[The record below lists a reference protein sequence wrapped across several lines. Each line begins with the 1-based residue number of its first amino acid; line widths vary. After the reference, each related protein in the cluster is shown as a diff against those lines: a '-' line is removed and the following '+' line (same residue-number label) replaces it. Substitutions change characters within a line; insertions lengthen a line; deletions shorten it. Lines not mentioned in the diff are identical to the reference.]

1 MTCTRWLLLVIP
13 ACLLLASCQS
23 GPVVQSTQGRPVGPS
38 EAASSSKVAAPIT
51 NASVATPSV
60 GLQRESDQR
69 QTAQNPTT
77 RNQAP
82 HDDTDPHPRVQRES
96 VSRQTMAAGNTAASK
111 ETSRTLSDWPDH
123 EATDHMESPIQLVA
137 YGSHVPRSRR
147 VGMQPPE
154 AWMCQPT
161 DIYGSW
167 DNWRPPGIQGPWPAD
182 EYICDGGDRL
192 LPVSVDRDWTVRGID
207 QEDTI
212 AHYDTLA
219 GKTIVQPSNR
229 VCIYAPRF
237 AAVRHVSGVLLDEG
251 SQWAAGV
258 TLPVPPVSQEVREEA
273 GGVMQPVQLERSVAV
288 TPPYAFLDRL
298 PVMGVDNVRA
308 LQGINFQV
316 LPHEDL
322 LTLDPITWDASQKAR
337 IAEKTIAAKI
347 WETATGLQV
356 VIDHQVAVEA
366 VRDTETQEVVTYDMP
381 KGKPRLEIIKI
392 ASKQN
397 ALPGDL
403 VEFTLRYENVGT
415 EEIGNVTII
424 DSLTTRLEYVED
436 SAQSSRDADFFAVE
450 NEGESLLLRW
460 ELKEPLKTGEGGLI
474 RFQTRVR

>member
-1 MTCTRWLLLVIP
+1 M
-13 ACLLLASCQS
+13 
-23 GPVVQSTQGRPVGPS
+23 
-38 EAASSSKVAAPIT
+38 
-51 NASVATPSV
+51 
-60 GLQRESDQR
+60 
-69 QTAQNPTT
+69 
-77 RNQAP
+77 
-82 HDDTDPHPRVQRES
+82 
-96 VSRQTMAAGNTAASK
+96 
-111 ETSRTLSDWPDH
+111 TLSDH
-123 EATDHMESPIQLVA
+123 SRKEATDRAENPIQLVA
-137 YGSHVPRSRR
+137 YGSHVPRIRGR
-147 VGMQPPE
+147 QAKPPE

-161 DIYGSW
+161 DIYGNW
-167 DNWRPPGIQGPWPAD
+167 DNWRPPGIRGPWPAD

-192 LPVSVDRDWTVRGID
+192 MPVTVDRDWTVRGID

-237 AAVRHVSGVLLDEG
+237 AAVRHVTGVILDEG

-258 TLPVPPVSQEVREEA
+258 TLPVPPISQEVHEEA
-273 GGVMQPVQLERSVAV
+273 GGVTQPVQLERSIAV
-288 TPPYAFLDRL
+288 TPPYSFLDRL

-322 LTLDPITWDASQKAR
+322 LTLDPITWDATQKAR

-356 VIDHQVAVEA
+356 IIDHQMAVEA
-366 VRDTETQEVVTYDMP
+366 VRDTDPQEVVTYDMP
-381 KGKPRLEIIKI
+381 KGKPRLDIIKI

-424 DSLTTRLEYVED
+424 DSLTTRLEYVTD